1 MIKVTRSF
9 VASCRTNYNLM
20 TSFNAAEFGRQPFIT
35 ILRPIRHFIYRSGC
49 DGGNTLGNNVAGKPF
64 PLAGGLCIVEVWFWT
79 SLSCWMG
86 LNVQSMQPH
95 LLIWNYLDGWLLVHL
110 KFLNSPRYQST
121 TVFQIEALTRAQRY
135 DCYRARR
142 LVSLIITHPSVWISR
157 VSDILR
163 ALPPLWRSISSSSM
177 SRKTELTVKRYNA
190 CVCFI
195 DLTPHV
201 KAGEGSVGLPVI
213 EIQSQISCEV
223 LQGSDPGRRWQIHQW
238 TLTGPLSVGSF
249 PNGRKTRLLI

>member
-35 ILRPIRHFIYRSGC
+35 ILRAICHFIYCSGC
-49 DGGNTLGNNVAGKPF
+49 DGGNTLGNNVADKPF
-64 PLAGGLCIVEVWFWT
+64 PLAGGLCIVAIWFWT

-110 KFLNSPRYQST
+110 KFLNSPRYQSN

-135 DCYRARR
+135 DCYGTHR
-142 LVSLIITHPSVWISR
+142 LVEVSNHHTPECVNFSWVGHFESFPS
-157 VSDILR
+157 
-163 ALPPLWRSISSSSM
+163 ALKKHQQQFNEQEDGAHS
-177 SRKTELTVKRYNA
+177 ETVQCLCLFHR
-190 CVCFI
+190 
-195 DLTPHV
+195 
-201 KAGEGSVGLPVI
+201 
-213 EIQSQISCEV
+213 
-223 LQGSDPGRRWQIHQW
+223 SDP
-238 TLTGPLSVGSF
+238 SC
-249 PNGRKTRLLI
+249 